1 MRDTKQLTVCQ
12 ICRTRTE
19 EYWLMACRMIIQR
32 RLFCCKVR
40 LVSAVML
47 EPESC
52 VGTELC
58 GRDRMTCRVVAFFIV
73 VVKLVWVV
81 WSL

>member
-1 MRDTKQLTVCQ
+1 ME
-12 ICRTRTE
+12 CRT
-19 EYWLMACRMIIQR
+19 LIQR
-32 RLFCCKVR
+32 RLFCCKAR

-52 VGTELC
+52 VGTESC
-58 GRDRMTCRVVAFFIV
+58 GRDRITRRVVAFIIA

-81 WSL
+81 CSL